1 MPSRS
6 AVDNVFL
13 GIESHLGPFV
23 RSAAERFAGLVEEHG
38 IDVPPDG
45 IVGRLSVAEQQ
56 KVEILR
62 ALARRAALIV
72 MDEPTARLTSD
83 EAMGL
88 RGTVRTLADRGVT
101 VVYVSH
107 FLDEVL
113 AVADE
118 ITILRDGAVVRSGP
132 AATETRR
139 SLIEG
144 IVGRDLAAAF
154 PPRRLPPASAPT
166 VLAVRELSR
175 SGAFSDVSFE
185 VRAGEIVTLAHL
197 AGFVTIGGVVRR
209 ARERAAAARVTGA
222 VGLTGATTA
231 SLMAELSGGNQQKS
245 LFARWLVER
254 PRLFLSDEPTR
265 GVDVG
270 AKRGI
275 YDLLVDLASE
285 GMAVIVVSSELEE
298 VLGIAH
304 RILVMRGGRLVGEL
318 DAAAATRSDVM
329 ELAFGALGRMNTG
342 AGNSLAQRL
351 RRLRPG
357 DYGIVW
363 VTIGLFVLLTQT
375 TDVFLSAANLRNV
388 LDQQSLL
395 LIAGSAMTLTLIGG
409 NFDISVSASFINAG
423 IVTALIAN
431 GSDSVVV
438 AIAGGV
444 GIGAAFGLLNGVTV
458 AWVRINSFI
467 ATLATSF
474 VFYGVGFLLSERS
487 IIRISDRSFSD
498 VARARTLGVTN
509 ATWIA
514 AVVVVVLWLVLER
527 TRFGRH
533 VFAAGGNPEAAR
545 LAGVRVEA
553 IVVATFVITGA
564 AAGLAGALSASRT
577 LVAQPSD
584 DFSFVFS
591 VLTAVIVG
599 GTSIAGGEGAVWR
612 TVFGAFFTAFMLNGF
627 NLHQIDPIIQRLIQG
642 SVILVAVAADN
653 WTRSRRSV

>member
-1 MPSRS
+1 MS
-6 AVDNVFL
+6 
-13 GIESHLGPFV
+13 
-23 RSAAERFAGLVEEHG
+23 
-38 IDVPPDG
+38 
-45 IVGRLSVAEQQ
+45 
-56 KVEILR
+56 
-62 ALARRAALIV
+62 
-72 MDEPTARLTSD
+72 
-83 EAMGL
+83 
-88 RGTVRTLADRGVT
+88 
-101 VVYVSH
+101 
-107 FLDEVL
+107 
-113 AVADE
+113 
-118 ITILRDGAVVRSGP
+118 
-132 AATETRR
+132 
-139 SLIEG
+139 
-144 IVGRDLAAAF
+144 
-154 PPRRLPPASAPT
+154 
-166 VLAVRELSR
+166 
-175 SGAFSDVSFE
+175 
-185 VRAGEIVTLAHL
+185 
-197 AGFVTIGGVVRR
+197 
-209 ARERAAAARVTGA
+209 
-222 VGLTGATTA
+222 
-231 SLMAELSGGNQQKS
+231 
-245 LFARWLVER
+245 
-254 PRLFLSDEPTR
+254 
-265 GVDVG
+265 
-270 AKRGI
+270 
-275 YDLLVDLASE
+275 
-285 GMAVIVVSSELEE
+285 
-298 VLGIAH
+298 
-304 RILVMRGGRLVGEL
+304 
-318 DAAAATRSDVM
+318 
-329 ELAFGALGRMNTG
+329 TG
-342 AGNSLAQRL
+342 AGHSPAQRL
-351 RRLRPG
+351 RGLRPG

-363 VTIGLFVLLTQT
+363 VTIGLFVVLTQT
-375 TDVFLSAANLRNV
+375 TDVFLTAANLRNV

-431 GSDSVVV
+431 DSGSAVA

-487 IIRISDRSFSD
+487 IIRVSDRSFSE

-514 AVVVVVLWLVLER
+514 AVVVVVFWLVLER